1 MSEAWGGPCKP
12 AHAQQRGKNDETFW
26 VYQMERRFA

>member
-12 AHAQQRGKNDETFW
+12 AHAQQEANDETFW
-26 VYQMERRFA
+26 IYQMERRFA